1 MSKKLKYTLLA
12 IVFILGYTSLSFE
25 LILLRQLINFVGSNT
40 IVTSIVISVILLF
53 LSLGYYIGSTI
64 SVKKYTCRKIIN
76 CIVIGLGAWYVAAC
90 SYYIVGAFFYLLSGI
105 KSSLWQVMIISLT
118 FSALPSMGLG
128 FITSYFGRII
138 HHFNSDYTGRFMAV
152 DTIGSVSGSLI
163 TTLVLMPLLGVSSAT
178 ICLVALTA
186 LVLVLV
192 AKKKDRILAILMFV
206 LLTSGAGIVAEEH
219 ILFDDR
225 TVMLDN
231 AIARVDIFDDD
242 FENGKPQSKWMRIN
256 GSISSKISE
265 RSELMAPYV
274 RYVNEVFLDNLPE
287 DKTYNIL
294 VLGAGGF
301 TAGIKDKRNNYVFL
315 DVIKQLQEISEQN
328 FLPEPLSPNK
338 KFVAQDAYLY
348 MLKTEEKFD
357 FIFVDVYSSAR
368 NIPTN
373 FVTADFFMLIKN
385 HLTEDG
391 IMVANV
397 ITSPS
402 FKSKYAKR
410 IDNTLRCVFKHSL
423 SRQVVADEKVNPYS
437 DEWRNVLYIYYN
449 NAEAEEDSTIYTI
462 DKNSAVFGQ

>member
-40 IVTSIVISVILLF
+40 IVTSVVISVILLF

-64 SVKKYTCRKIIN
+64 SVKKYPCRRIVN
-76 CIVIGLGAWYVAAC
+76 AIVIGLAGWYVAAC
-90 SYYIVGAFFYLLSGI
+90 SYYVVGAFFYLLNGI
-105 KSSLWQVMIISLT
+105 KSSLWQVVIISLS
-118 FSALPSMGLG
+118 FSSLPSAGLG

-163 TTLVLMPLLGVSSAT
+163 TTLVLMPLFGVSSAT

-186 LVLVLV
+186 SVLVLV
-192 AKKKDRILAILMFV
+192 AKKKDRILAGLMFV
-206 LLTSGAGIVAEEH
+206 LLTAGAVIVAEEH

-231 AIARVDIFDDD
+231 AIARVDILEDD
-242 FENGKPQSKWMRIN
+242 FIDGKPQSKWMRIN
-256 GSISSKISE
+256 GSISSKISDKRE
-265 RSELMAPYV
+265 FMAPYV
-274 RYVNEVFLDNLPE
+274 RYVNEVFLDNLPK
-287 DKTYNIL
+287 DKVHNIL

-301 TAGIKDKRNNYVFL
+301 TAGLKDKRNNYVFL
-315 DVIKQLQEISEQN
+315 DVIKQLPEISEQH

-348 MLKTEEKFD
+348 MLKSEEKFD

-373 FVTADFFMLIKN
+373 FVTADFFLLIKN
-385 HLTEDG
+385 HLTDDG
-391 IMVANV
+391 VMVANV

-410 IDNTLRCVFKHSL
+410 IDNTLRSVFQHSL
-423 SRQVVADEKVNPYS
+423 SRQVVSDETPNPYS
-437 DEWRNVLYIYYN
+437 DAWINVLYIYYN
-449 NAEAEEDSTIYTI
+449 GAADDTIYTI
-462 DKNSAVFGQ
+462 DKNSAVFGQF